1 MAQPLQNSQS
11 SPPPSGA
18 GSSGQTAIPTSK
30 SSLQVQRLR
39 SAPLDAKTGK
49 PLRSESSGESF
60 TQPSRTHPTDA
71 GIDLVASSLITIGP
85 GLSARISH
93 NFSCAIPDGLFAIIL
108 PRSSTLQAKGLIV
121 MPGVIDPGFRGEVQ
135 TVVFNP
141 TQRPVQVQ
149 SGERLSQLCL
159 FPFMAIGV
167 EVVADLPPAP
177 DRGDKGFGSSGGF
190 ATTK

>member
-1 MAQPLQNSQS
+1 MAQPLPNNPS
-11 SPPPSGA
+11 STSATPS
-18 GSSGQTAIPTSK
+18 PTSGTR
-30 SSLQVQRLR
+30 SLLVRR
-39 SAPLDAKTGK
+39 ICSAPLDPKSGK
-49 PLRSESSGESF
+49 PLRSEASGEAF
-60 TQPSRTHPTDA
+60 TPPTRTHPTDA
-71 GIDLVASSLITIGP
+71 GIDLTASSLITIGP

-149 SGERLSQLCL
+149 AGERLSQLCL
-159 FPFMAIGV
+159 YPFLSVGV

>member
-1 MAQPLQNSQS
+1 MPQTPSPSQPAQNQPS
-11 SPPPSGA
+11 SPN
-18 GSSGQTAIPTSK
+18 SSQKTNTS
-30 SSLQVQRLR
+30 SVQSLQIQRLR
-39 SAPLDAKTGK
+39 SAPLDPKSGK
-49 PLRSESSGESF
+49 PLRSEASGEAF
-60 TQPSRTHPTDA
+60 TPPTRTHPTDA
-71 GIDLVASSLITIGP
+71 GIDLTASSLITIGP

-93 NFSCAIPDGLFAIIL
+93 NFSCAIPDGMFAIIL

-121 MPGVIDPGFRGEVQ
+121 IPGVIDPGFRGEVQ

-149 SGERLSQLCL
+149 AGERLSQLCL
-159 FPFMAIGV
+159 YPFLPVGV

>member
-11 SPPPSGA
+11 SPPRSEQPKDQSQT
-18 GSSGQTAIPTSK
+18 SSSVLRVLRI
-30 SSLQVQRLR
+30 R
-39 SAPLDAKTGK
+39 SAPLDPKTQK
-49 PLRSESSGESF
+49 PLRSEASGEAF
-60 TQPSRTHPTDA
+60 TPPSRTHPTDA
-71 GIDLVASSLITIGP
+71 GIDLVSSSLITIGP

-135 TVVFNP
+135 TVVLNP

-149 SGERLSQLCL
+149 AGERLSQLCL
-159 FPFMAIGV
+159 FPFAPIGV
-167 EVVADLPPAP
+167 EVVTTLPEAP

>member
-11 SPPPSGA
+11 SPPPSKPQQDQA
-18 GSSGQTAIPTSK
+18 GGSPSTLRVLRI
-30 SSLQVQRLR
+30 R
-39 SAPLDAKTGK
+39 SAPLDPKSGK
-49 PLRSESSGESF
+49 PLRSEASGEAF
-60 TQPSRTHPTDA
+60 TPPSRTHPTDA
-71 GIDLVASSLITIGP
+71 GIDLVSSSLITIGP

-135 TVVFNP
+135 TVVLNP

-149 SGERLSQLCL
+149 AGERLSQLCL
-159 FPFMAIGV
+159 FPFAPIGV
-167 EVVADLPPAP
+167 EVVTTLPEAP